1 MAHFT
6 TLRAVAAPVLGENID
21 TDVIIPIARMVGN
34 SARGTLGPW
43 CFGPLRYRPDGTP
56 NPGFILNRE
65 PYARAQI
72 LLTGVNFGCGSSREA
87 AVWSLFEFGI
97 RCIIGSSFG
106 DIFFNNCF
114 QNALLPVVLERT
126 AVESIAAEVTAS
138 QGSAPVLVDLVA
150 MAVTS
155 PTGSRYG
162 FSLEARRRQALL
174 EGLDEIGMTLR
185 RAADIAAFQA
195 QDREQR
201 PWIYGGRDCGG

>member
-1 MAHFT
+1 MQRFT
-6 TLRAVAAPVLGENID
+6 TLRAVAAPMLGENID

-34 SARGTLGPW
+34 SARGTLGRW
-43 CFGPLRYRPDGTP
+43 CFGPLRYRLDGALNPD
-56 NPGFILNRE
+56 FILNRE
-65 PYARAQI
+65 PYSGAQI

-97 RCIIGSSFG
+97 RCVIGSSFG

-138 QGSAPVLVDLVA
+138 QGGAPVVVDLVQLT
-150 MAVTS
+150 VTS
-155 PTGSRYG
+155 PAGTRHA
-162 FSLEARRRQALL
+162 FHVEARRREALL

-195 QDREQR
+195 HDREQR
-201 PWIYGGRDCGG
+201 PWIYPRRD